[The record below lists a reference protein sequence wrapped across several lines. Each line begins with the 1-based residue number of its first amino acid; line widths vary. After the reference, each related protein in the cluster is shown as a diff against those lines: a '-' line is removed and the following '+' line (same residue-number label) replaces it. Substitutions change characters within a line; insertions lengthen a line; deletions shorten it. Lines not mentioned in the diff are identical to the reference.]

1 METGARVPL
10 QTKAAE
16 SAAAGVYILLVAR
29 GSRGSDRLRQYRM
42 HEAHPMEVTRRLPL
56 SENGRKKKR
65 GGATE
70 HTSTEC
76 VWAGG
81 LKWMFEL
88 SQMFKICIK
97 NGKKTKFPH

>member
-56 SENGRKKKR
+56 SAKWKKKKGVEQQNTRQQSVCGR
-65 GGATE
+65 GG
-70 HTSTEC
+70 
-76 VWAGG
+76 
-81 LKWMFEL
+81 
-88 SQMFKICIK
+88 
-97 NGKKTKFPH
+97 